1 MKSQFLVAAAIA
13 ALLAGTGAAAAQGK
27 DQHHGGAPAAQ
38 HAAPAPHPSAGAR
51 APAAPRAPAVVHA
64 PSAPRAPVARAPAE
78 HRVTSTPTPKAQTQ
92 VRERSRIDR
101 ETNRTVTQRRE
112 ENRNMRV
119 ERTERGTVGLDRN
132 ERGRRG
138 LERNERGTVGLE
150 RSDRERRE
158 IGRSRGRS
166 VSLNSEQRTR
176 IRETILHDRRAPR
189 ASHVDFNVRVGS
201 RIPRN
206 RLRFVELLPLPQ
218 TIVDIEPVWQGYLYF
233 LVGDEIVVVDPDTY
247 EIVAVL
253 PA

>member
-1 MKSQFLVAAAIA
+1 MKSQFLIATAIA

-27 DQHHGGAPAAQ
+27 DHHGGAPAAQ
-38 HAAPAPHPSAGAR
+38 HSAPAPHPSGAAR

-78 HRVTSTPTPKAQTQ
+78 QRRVTSTPTPRAQTQ
-92 VRERSRIDR
+92 VRERNRIGR
-101 ETNRTVTQRRE
+101 ETNRTVTQQRE

-119 ERTERGTVGLDRN
+119 QRNERGTVGLERN
-132 ERGRRG
+132 ERGTIGR
-138 LERNERGTVGLE
+138 ERNERGTVGLE
-150 RSDRERRE
+150 RTDRERRE
-158 IGRSRGRS
+158 LGRHRGAS
-166 VSLNSEQRTR
+166 VSLSSEQRSR

-218 TIVDIEPVWQGYLYF
+218 TIVEIEPEWQGYLYF